1 MIHCYFPT
9 FPESRRG
16 CPEHSHSSVCRDWA
30 AGDDDPPDW
39 RLLSY
44 RLLDSNRILALRD
57 VLWESLGSGKAY
69 KEYQGVIYWAGL
81 GWFGLTSLM
90 WLVG

>member
-44 RLLDSNRILALRD
+44 RLLDSSRILALRD

>member
-16 CPEHSHSSVCRDWA
+16 CPEHSHSSVCRHWA

-44 RLLDSNRILALRD
+44 RLLDSSRLLALRD
-57 VLWESLGSGKAY
+57 VLWEVEKHTRSI
-69 KEYQGVIYWAGL
+69 KELFVGL
-81 GWFGLTSLM
+81 GWVGL
-90 WLVG
+90 V